1 MKSSFESD
9 YGGHFGWHHEAP
21 PFIAWSTWRAACK
34 AVDTEWM
41 AWKTIVSR
49 LLTEHTPSKAMVAP
63 RVFGSVV
70 VNWLEGHL
78 YITHGVCFILNKR
91 LHVRISGKD
100 PTDTQTPWM
109 NVTEG
114 PDYYAHAQ
122 TLATSWR
129 HPTQK
134 CTEHTVRFNG
144 KIWRFFEINWRF
156 DHRRKHTRHTES
168 RRVWLNEMELYLNS
182 PLWMRPGGTLAW
194 RQRLTSQLWGMI
206 FMVTYDP

>member
-1 MKSSFESD
+1 MLRIFFFQMGSCSWRCSCCCEGNVKVI
-9 YGGHFGWHHEAP
+9 
-21 PFIAWSTWRAACK
+21 FIFASQKYLNLIYLRSECKKNSTFA
-34 AVDTEWM
+34 
-41 AWKTIVSR
+41 SR
-49 LLTEHTPSKAMVAP
+49 LCLFH
-63 RVFGSVV
+63 
-70 VNWLEGHL
+70 
-78 YITHGVCFILNKR
+78 IILNKR

-144 KIWRFFEINWRF
+144 KIWRVFEINWRF

-168 RRVWLNEMELYLNS
+168 RRVWLNELELYLNHTCQPYRFS
-182 PLWMRPGGTLAW
+182 R
-194 RQRLTSQLWGMI
+194 
-206 FMVTYDP
+206 